1 MNLIFILYIKLFVLK
16 FSYGDS
22 MKIIWKNNSKL
33 LIIVTILEI
42 ILSIYFLMYFSYM
55 DKLSYVENS
64 NNLSLLIQNM
74 YTSTWWALIIVSISF
89 ISIFSL
95 TSIVYKKNYLH
106 FISILIWGVLFILS
120 LDLEKSLKYNISNM
134 CIFIPI
140 IGINTLAYFKE
151 KKYLK

>member
-1 MNLIFILYIKLFVLK
+1 MNLIFILYIKFFVLK
-16 FSYGDS
+16 SSYGDS

-74 YTSTWWALIIVSISF
+74 YTSTWWALIILVSCFIAIFALISF
-89 ISIFSL
+89 I
-95 TSIVYKKNYLH
+95 YKE
-106 FISILIWGVLFILS
+106 S
-120 LDLEKSLKYNISNM
+120 KYQR
-134 CIFIPI
+134 
-140 IGINTLAYFKE
+140 
-151 KKYLK
+151 

>member
-1 MNLIFILYIKLFVLK
+1 MNLIFILYIKFFVLK
-16 FSYGDS
+16 SSYGDS

-64 NNLSLLIQNM
+64 NNLSLLVQNM
-74 YTSTWWALIIVSISF
+74 YTSTWWALIIMSISF

-140 IGINTLAYFKE
+140 IVINILAYFKE